1 MTAQW
6 FASSVRPDV
15 VESHL
20 RQHVPELSNGSLR
33 LTRCQIT
40 RIRSMPPTDAW
51 TATYELDLL
60 DSKTGV
66 EWTYATKG
74 LLTPPD
80 GLMPDLVDP
89 TPFGTEGWSAN
100 LPELRLQLRAIP
112 ADVGLAGLAA
122 ITDPEQA
129 LTILGSVLGGRDSR
143 QSTRS
148 LTKCAPTIISHKP
161 GVRAT
166 VVCGIEYE
174 GGPLPSADWP
184 DAVVIKIHHDDEGLR
199 SYEAMH
205 ALYDSALGS
214 SPVLGLARPLAYVP
228 ELRMSV
234 QDHVRH
240 RGSLKD
246 LFVATLE
253 GQGHAD
259 WGELTDAMRATALAL
274 AALHQCE
281 IDYGESVTFSHEFA
295 ILRSKHTK
303 LATVMPALRDQVGSA
318 LDRIEAASG
327 RATVDVLGPAHH
339 SFRPTQVLLDGR
351 VSFIDFDKF
360 SQAEPASDIAS
371 LTTKLLHMGVNKIA
385 APEFGTMADR
395 VERMMELRAEFL
407 TAYERNAPVSRDRLM
422 IWEAYELACLV
433 LSAAKK
439 VDQARIDSCSRLLE
453 DHLIT
458 HGI

>member
-6 FASSVRPDV
+6 FANAVKPDV

-20 RQHVPELSNGSLR
+20 REHVPELLNGSLR

-40 RIRSMPPTDAW
+40 RIRSMPPTGAW
-51 TATYELDLL
+51 AATYELELV

-80 GLMPDLVDP
+80 APMPDLVDSA
-89 TPFGTEGWSAN
+89 PFGTEGWSVM
-100 LPELRLQLRAIP
+100 LGELRLQLRAIP
-112 ADVGLAGLAA
+112 ADAGLPGLAA

-129 LTILGSVLGGRDSR
+129 LTILGRVLDGRESMQSV
-143 QSTRS
+143 RS
-148 LTKCAPTIISHKP
+148 LTKCSPTIVSHKP
-161 GVRAT
+161 GIRAT
-166 VVCGIEYE
+166 VRCGIEYE
-174 GGPLPSADWP
+174 GGPFPSEDWP
-184 DAVVIKIHHDDEGLR
+184 DTVVIKIHHDDEGLR
-199 SYEAMH
+199 SHEAMRV
-205 ALYDSALGS
+205 LSDSPLGS
-214 SPVLGLARPLAYVP
+214 NPFLGLARPLAYVP

-240 RGSLKD
+240 RGTLKD

-253 GQGHAD
+253 GRGRAD
-259 WGELTDAMRATALAL
+259 WGELTEAMRATAAAL
-274 AALHQCE
+274 AALHQCG
-281 IDYGESVTFSHEFA
+281 IDYGESVTFSREFA
-295 ILRSKHTK
+295 ILRTKHAK

-318 LDRIEAASG
+318 LDRIEVASG
-327 RATVDVLGPAHH
+327 SAADTLGPAHH
-339 SFRPTQVLLDGR
+339 SFRPAQVLLDDR

-360 SQAEPASDIAS
+360 CGAEPGSDIAS

-385 APEFGTMADR
+385 SPKIGAMAERVDR
-395 VERMMELRAEFL
+395 ITALRAEFL
-407 TAYERNAPVSRDRLM
+407 TEYERNAPVSHDRLM
-422 IWEAYELACLV
+422 IWEAYEFACLV

-439 VDQARIDSCSRLLE
+439 ADHARIDNCSQLLE
-453 DHLIT
+453 DHLQA

>member
-1 MTAQW
+1 M
-6 FASSVRPDV
+6 P
-15 VESHL
+15 
-20 RQHVPELSNGSLR
+20 
-33 LTRCQIT
+33 LTG
-40 RIRSMPPTDAW
+40 AW

-60 DSKTGV
+60 DGKTG
-66 EWTYATKG
+66 EGWTYATKG

-80 GLMPDLVDP
+80 DPMPDLVDS
-89 TPFGTEGWSAN
+89 TPFGTEGWSAI
-100 LPELRLQLRAIP
+100 LPELRLQLRAMP
-112 ADVGLAGLAA
+112 ADVGLPGLAA
-122 ITDPEQA
+122 ITNAEQA
-129 LTILGSVLGGRDSR
+129 LTILGSVLGGRESR

-148 LTKCAPTIISHKP
+148 LTKCAPTLVSHKP
-161 GVRAT
+161 GIRAT

-205 ALYDSALGS
+205 ALYDSPLRS
-214 SPVLGLARPLAYVP
+214 SPVLGLAQPLAYVP

-234 QDHVRH
+234 QAHVRH

-253 GQGHAD
+253 GQSTAD
-259 WGELTDAMRATALAL
+259 WGELKEAMRATAAAL
-274 AALHQCE
+274 AALHQCD

-295 ILRSKHTK
+295 ILRAKHAK
-303 LATVMPALRDQVGSA
+303 LATVMPALRDQMGSA

-327 RATVDVLGPAHH
+327 RVPADPLGPAHH

-360 SQAEPASDIAS
+360 CRAEPASDIAS

-385 APEFGTMADR
+385 GPELGTMAER

-407 TAYERNAPVSRDRLM
+407 AAYGRNAPVSHDRLM

-453 DHLIT
+453 DHLST